1 MEDFSS
7 PSSTLLMIYLLFL
20 FLFFHNRDFF
30 EIPMY
35 PWLLICFIAQIA
47 IFIKKIHLK
56 KEIERRSAKGC
67 KPSNFMNTQ
76 QWNQFVMTTSQLLLL
91 VFIISFSQRSVVVLV
106 QLLNLNSYEKSFLNT
121 NFQQVLL
128 SLGWPSYLYGMNKSM
143 RHHLIH
149 DILFPNINCQNSCTM
164 KNLSKEI
171 PLKSMD
177 LQNSSEMKTSAKQ
190 IQPKIM
196 DCQNSP
202 DMKTLPKKIQPNI
215 MDPKS
220 SSKMEIIP
228 LKSELTQVNSPA
240 TKMKRISNQENDELL
255 THDFSY
261 QKMHLSNARLKE
273 AGFQLSNSTP
283 GDGNCLIHA
292 LKDQMRYY
300 MIQ

>member
-1 MEDFSS
+1 
-7 PSSTLLMIYLLFL
+7 
-20 FLFFHNRDFF
+20 
-30 EIPMY
+30 MY

-220 SSKMEIIP
+220 SFKMEIIP
-228 LKSELTQVNSPA
+228 LKSELTQVHSPA
-240 TKMKRISNQENDELL
+240 TKMKRKFISNQDIDASLS
-255 THDFSY
+255 HRDFSY
-261 QKMHLSNARLKE
+261 QKIHLSNVRLKE

>member
-1 MEDFSS
+1 
-7 PSSTLLMIYLLFL
+7 
-20 FLFFHNRDFF
+20 
-30 EIPMY
+30 MY

-106 QLLNLNSYEKSFLNT
+106 QLLNLNSYEKSFLST

-149 DILFPNINCQNSCTM
+149 DILLPNINYQNSYTM
-164 KNLSKEI
+164 KKLPKKI
-171 PLKSMD
+171 PVKSMD

-190 IQPKIM
+190 IQPTKI
-196 DCQNSP
+196 
-202 DMKTLPKKIQPNI
+202 
-215 MDPKS
+215 
-220 SSKMEIIP
+220 II
-228 LKSELTQVNSPA
+228 N
-240 TKMKRISNQENDELL
+240 
-255 THDFSY
+255 F
-261 QKMHLSNARLKE
+261 
-273 AGFQLSNSTP
+273 
-283 GDGNCLIHA
+283 
-292 LKDQMRYY
+292 
-300 MIQ
+300 

>member
-1 MEDFSS
+1 M
-7 PSSTLLMIYLLFL
+7 
-20 FLFFHNRDFF
+20 
-30 EIPMY
+30 
-35 PWLLICFIAQIA
+35 A
-47 IFIKKIHLK
+47 IFVKKIHLK

-76 QWNQFVMTTSQLLLL
+76 QWNQFLMTTSQLLLL

-106 QLLNLNSYEKSFLNT
+106 QLLNLNSYEKSFLST

-149 DILFPNINCQNSCTM
+149 DILLPNINYQNSYTM
-164 KNLSKEI
+164 KNLSKKI
-171 PLKSMD
+171 QPKIMNC
-177 LQNSSEMKTSAKQ
+177 QNSSEMKTSAKQ
-190 IQPKIM
+190 IQPKIV
-196 DCQNSP
+196 DRQNSSA
-202 DMKTLPKKIQPNI
+202 MKTLPRKIQPNI

-228 LKSELTQVNSPA
+228 LKSELTQVQSPA

-261 QKMHLSNARLKE
+261 QKIHLSNVRLKE

-300 MIQ
+300 MIHLYIICA